1 MNLEG
6 KIAPITCGG
15 IGIGAAIAKRF
26 VTDGARAYIVGR
38 RLEVLLDEMVMVHYL
53 EARDG
58 RYYQLERDF
67 AIK

>member
-6 KIAPITCGG
+6 KIALITCGG

-26 VTDGARAYIVGR
+26 VTDGVRVCIVGR
-38 RLEVLLDEMVMVHYL
+38 RLEVLLYEMAMVHYL